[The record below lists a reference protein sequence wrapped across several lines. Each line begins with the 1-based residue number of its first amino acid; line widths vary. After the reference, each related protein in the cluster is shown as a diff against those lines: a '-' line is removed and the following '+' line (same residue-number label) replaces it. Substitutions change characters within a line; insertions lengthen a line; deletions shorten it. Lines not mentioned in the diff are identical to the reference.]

1 MDEKFSLNDIA
12 QLLAEQAGVDLSKSE
27 SLINGLVEIV
37 NEGIRKDG
45 IVKIKGFGTFKI
57 ILVKER
63 ESIHVN
69 TGERILIPAHHK
81 LSFKPDDDLK
91 ELINRPFSIF
101 ETIEDTN
108 EIADKTEEEISSIPE
123 SNTPEKPEL
132 NPEEEEQ
139 LISDP
144 QIIDDEPNESLSDIN
159 KADKEV
165 IAPPTIMSVNQD
177 EEPKNIPPPPPP
189 VKGEDKPI
197 TKTNVSDDES
207 ETPWITNK
215 IREENAPPTQEKISK
230 PNTPIRRKKKKS
242 SLLPLYIILGILILI
257 SIGCVW
263 YYFSYTRSFDSFVS
277 DNYSTR
283 VSNDFAL
290 PGDTT
295 QVAPENTLSS
305 KDSIATKTDT
315 LPKKEIA
322 SPQTNAATEKRE
334 APSTSSSSTPK
345 PPAATKPSA
354 SKSSGSTNKVLAEV
368 TMESG
373 NRLTLLA
380 LKYYGSKIFWVYI
393 YDYNKDK
400 IGSNPDNV
408 KAGMKILIPAKE
420 VYGIDV
426 NDANSREKA
435 RKLQT
440 ELMSGK
446 K

>member
-12 QLLAEQAGVDLSKSE
+12 QLLTEQAGIDFTKSE
-27 SLINGLVEIV
+27 SFIKGLVELI
-37 NEGIRKDG
+37 NEGIHKDG
-45 IVKIKGFGTFKI
+45 IVRIKGFGTFKV

-69 TGERILIPAHHK
+69 TGERILIPSHHK
-81 LSFKPDDDLK
+81 LSFKPDDELK
-91 ELINRPFSIF
+91 ELINKPFSIF

-108 EIADKTEEEISSIPE
+108 QITYKIQETSSLSDTEISEKTE
-123 SNTPEKPEL
+123 L
-132 NPEEEEQ
+132 DHEEEQ

-144 QIIDDEPNESLSDIN
+144 QIIDDQPNENISDVEDN
-159 KADKEV
+159 NEV
-165 IAPPTIMSVNQD
+165 ITPPTIIPINHDQES
-177 EEPKNIPPPPPP
+177 KNIPPPPP

-197 TKTNVSDDES
+197 AKTNMPDEES
-207 ETPWITNK
+207 EAPWITNK
-215 IREENAPPTQEKISK
+215 IREENAEPKIQAKTSK
-230 PNTPIRRKKKKS
+230 PNATRQHKKKS
-242 SLLPLYIILGILILI
+242 SLMPLYIILGILILI

-277 DNYSTR
+277 DNYNTK
-283 VSNDFAL
+283 VSNEFAL

-295 QVAPENTLSS
+295 EVVSDNSHISS
-305 KDSIATKTDT
+305 RDSLLTQTDT
-315 LPKKEIA
+315 SSQKNTN
-322 SPQTNAATEKRE
+322 SQTSTITEKRE
-334 APSTSSSSTPK
+334 NSSTPS
-345 PPAATKPSA
+345 SA
-354 SKSSGSTNKVLAEV
+354 PKTSVNTSTNTSVSSTGTSKVLAEV

-380 LKYYGSKIFWVYI
+380 LKYYGSKVFWVYI

-408 KAGMKILIPAKE
+408 KAGMKLLIPAKE

-426 NDANSREKA
+426 NDVNSREKA

-440 ELMSGK
+440 QLMAGK